1 MVTETHEVRPACLK
15 RSSAEILEEETTCS
29 EGELLDMKRG
39 NGEGRRCDS
48 VNTSIDSE
56 ER

>member
-39 NGEGRRCDS
+39 NGEGRRCGS